1 MGKVSSLLPF
11 LTGLS
16 LNQLETGLNYSGE
29 KAEEK
34 SCFGFCPDLVKK
46 VYICV
51 YATLV
56 Q

>member
-1 MGKVSSLLPF
+1 MGKVSSLLPS

-16 LNQLETGLNYSGE
+16 LNQLESGLNYAGE
-29 KAEEK
+29 KAEK
-34 SCFGFCPDLVKK
+34 KTRFRFCPDLVKK